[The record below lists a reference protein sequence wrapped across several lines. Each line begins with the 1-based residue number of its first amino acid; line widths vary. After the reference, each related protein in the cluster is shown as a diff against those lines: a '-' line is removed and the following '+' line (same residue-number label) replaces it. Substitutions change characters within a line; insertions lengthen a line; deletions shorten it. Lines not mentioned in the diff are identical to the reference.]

1 MWIPVWV
8 CPSSL
13 CAKKVI
19 FSFHTFPLA
28 IIIAESLAGLA
39 RREQN
44 CLLETLG
51 IVVHLVL
58 DEMPQMKHT
67 VFYGIFCLFAVITS
81 GCTRSLEIIAHRGAS
96 YLAPENTM
104 ASVMLGWEKG
114 ADVEVDV
121 YLSADKRI
129 VVIHDSTTKR
139 TGGTELKVEEATSLE
154 LRELDVGHFK
164 AEEFAGEQIP
174 FLADVIE
181 TIPSGR
187 KLYIEIKCGTEIL
200 PFLHKLVV
208 DSGKMSQIVII
219 GFDLDT
225 VTMSR
230 KLIDV
235 PTYWLKGTAKDKE
248 TKEWIPHDPQL
259 IRIAEDNGLDGVD
272 VHYAG
277 VTKEF
282 ADSARSA
289 GQKLYVWTVDD
300 PAEAARLA
308 KLGVA
313 GITTNRPGWLRE
325 QLKNPAS
332 VRLRNDR

>member
-1 MWIPVWV
+1 
-8 CPSSL
+8 
-13 CAKKVI
+13 
-19 FSFHTFPLA
+19 
-28 IIIAESLAGLA
+28 
-39 RREQN
+39 
-44 CLLETLG
+44 
-51 IVVHLVL
+51 
-58 DEMPQMKHT
+58 MKHT
-67 VFYGIFCLFAVITS
+67 IIYGMFCLLAIALS
-81 GCTRSLEIIAHRGAS
+81 GCTKSVEIIAHRGAS

-121 YLSADKRI
+121 YLSADNRI

-139 TGGTELKVEEATSLE
+139 TGGTELEVKKAMSEE
-154 LRELDVGHFK
+154 LRRLDVGSFK
-164 AEEFAGEQIP
+164 AEEFAGEP
-174 FLADVIE
+174 VPYLADIIE
-181 TIPSGR
+181 TIPPGR
-187 KLYIEIKCGTEIL
+187 KLYVEIKCGKEIL
-200 PFLHKLVV
+200 PFLEKLIV
-208 DSGKMSQIVII
+208 DGGNMSQIVII

-248 TKEWIPHDPQL
+248 TEEWIPHDPQL
-259 IRIAEDNGLDGVD
+259 IQIAEDNGLDGMD

-277 VTKEF
+277 VTKQF
-282 ADSARSA
+282 ADSARSS

-325 QLKNPAS
+325 QLRNPAS

>member
-1 MWIPVWV
+1 M
-8 CPSSL
+8 
-13 CAKKVI
+13 KR
-19 FSFHTFPLA
+19 T
-28 IIIAESLAGLA
+28 
-39 RREQN
+39 
-44 CLLETLG
+44 
-51 IVVHLVL
+51 IV
-58 DEMPQMKHT
+58 
-67 VFYGIFCLFAVITS
+67 YGMFCLFAVTTL
-81 GCTRSLEIIAHRGAS
+81 GCGKSVEIIAHRGAS
-96 YLAPENTM
+96 HLAPENTM

-114 ADVEVDV
+114 ADVEVDI
-121 YLSADKRI
+121 YLSADNRI

-139 TGGTELKVEEATSLE
+139 TGGTELKVKEATSRE
-154 LRELDVGHFK
+154 LRKLDVGRFK
-164 AEEFAGEQIP
+164 AEEFTGEQIP
-174 FLADVIE
+174 FLAEVIE
-181 TIPSGR
+181 TIPPGR
-187 KLYIEIKCGTEIL
+187 KLYVEIKSGKEIL
-200 PFLHKLVV
+200 PFLQELLV

-248 TKEWIPHDPQL
+248 TKEWIPHDLQM
-259 IRIAEDNGLDGVD
+259 IRVAEDNGLDGVD

-282 ADSARSA
+282 TDAARSA

-300 PAEAARLA
+300 PAEAARLV

-325 QLKNPAS
+325 QLKKTAS
-332 VRLRNDR
+332 IRLINER